1 MPESVAAH
9 APGPAAGEHDR
20 GDALLKAPSAKI
32 RRQVPCERQNRRRGR
47 GPYGERIVGSPRP
60 AIAISLE
67 GRLIMTPPT
76 ERLSALWP
84 GGDNAVAPIETAS
97 RPASLSARRVGFLWN
112 HMFRGEEIFP
122 LLARQLE
129 AEFEGVEFVGFD
141 EFGSTF
147 GADEHA
153 VIDAL
158 PSRLDD
164 LGVDAVISGIG
175 A

>member
-1 MPESVAAH
+1 M
-9 APGPAAGEHDR
+9 
-20 GDALLKAPSAKI
+20 I
-32 RRQVPCERQNRRRGR
+32 R
-47 GPYGERIVGSPRP
+47 
-60 AIAISLE
+60 
-67 GRLIMTPPT
+67 PT
-76 ERLSALWP
+76 EQLSALWP
-84 GGDNAVAPIETAS
+84 GGDSAVEPIEPAP
-97 RPASLSARRVGFLWN
+97 RPASLTARRVGLLWN

-122 LLARQLE
+122 LLARQIE

-147 GADEHA
+147 GGEEHA

-158 PSRLDD
+158 PSRLDE